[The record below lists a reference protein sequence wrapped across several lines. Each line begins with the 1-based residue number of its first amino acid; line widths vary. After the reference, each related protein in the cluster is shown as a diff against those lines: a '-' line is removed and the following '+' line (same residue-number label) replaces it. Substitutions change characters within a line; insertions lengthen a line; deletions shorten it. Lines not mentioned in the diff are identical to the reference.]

1 MTKLVIRS
9 MYQRKVDVDMLNAV
23 KSMLADVSSVSSSS
37 EQRRHLKIVIFIRF
51 RMVNGQNRWVH
62 INRPSRRI
70 IFRWPSAK
78 PFIWKLVSIHTCEKG
93 LAFVFALK
101 TSRHFELRQTRARR
115 GEEQVQLSAAESVET
130 VAVSCICSWGL
141 ASYLWRNVWTCVVHV
156 RGQFCRSV
164 EKCVSTRV
172 GELRVLPRRGELNS
186 WCKKICRLKET
197 LSVLMLCAPSNRRRP
212 FSYHTKMADFEYF
225 RVLSVFSWNKLA

>member
-93 LAFVFALK
+93 LAFGFPLK
-101 TSRHFELRQTRARR
+101 TSRHFELRQTRANANAGRR
-115 GEEQVQLSAAESVET
+115 SKYNYQQPSLSKLWPFHASAVEVWLATCDAAFGRVWSLSKDNSV
-130 VAVSCICSWGL
+130 
-141 ASYLWRNVWTCVVHV
+141 
-156 RGQFCRSV
+156 GQWRSV
-164 EKCVSTRV
+164 CPL
-172 GELRVLPRRGELNS
+172 ELVNS
-186 WCKKICRLKET
+186 A
-197 LSVLMLCAPSNRRRP
+197 S
-212 FSYHTKMADFEYF
+212 F
-225 RVLSVFSWNKLA
+225 RDAGS

>member
-1 MTKLVIRS
+1 
-9 MYQRKVDVDMLNAV
+9 MLNAV

-130 VAVSCICSWGL
+130 VAVSSASAVEVWL
-141 ASYLWRNVWTCVVHV
+141 ATCDAAGRVWSMSKDNSV
-156 RGQFCRSV
+156 GQWRSV
-164 EKCVSTRV
+164 CPL
-172 GELRVLPRRGELNS
+172 ELVNS
-186 WCKKICRLKET
+186 A
-197 LSVLMLCAPSNRRRP
+197 SFDAGS
-212 FSYHTKMADFEYF
+212 
-225 RVLSVFSWNKLA
+225 